1 MILLHTG
8 PRLEA
13 QQTQKA
19 SLAWGEYASFQPEG
33 NIRRFVGETLFFDIS
48 FLWFQNAANAQVGFY
63 EKEGTYYAVL
73 DAQTK
78 GFVGFFTAYRRHIYK
93 TTFDILDNGKRLRA
107 KRFWREVIE
116 GGKVERSDHFFD
128 YEKRIHN
135 WIEYVNKD
143 VVETGQEEIPPGVQF
158 DDVLT
163 TLYNFR
169 NGAYGKVEKG
179 KKYVIKTIPEKG
191 HDEIAIEVK
200 DLEFENEVRAN
211 EGRKPREEYLMDVV
225 VPKEVFKTES
235 GRIRFWASRHLIPIE
250 STVKDYVFLG
260 DLHAV
265 FSRRDPQSQKVTSK
279 IPAQGFSPS
288 LQ

>member
-1 MILLHTG
+1 
-8 PRLEA
+8 
-13 QQTQKA
+13 
-19 SLAWGEYASFQPEG
+19 
-33 NIRRFVGETLFFDIS
+33 
-48 FLWFQNAANAQVGFY
+48 
-63 EKEGTYYAVL
+63 
-73 DAQTK
+73 
-78 GFVGFFTAYRRHIYK
+78 
-93 TTFDILDNGKRLRA
+93 
-107 KRFWREVIE
+107 
-116 GGKVERSDHFFD
+116 
-128 YEKRIHN
+128 
-135 WIEYVNKD
+135 
-143 VVETGQEEIPPGVQF
+143 
-158 DDVLT
+158 
-163 TLYNFR
+163 LYNFR